1 MATKNIITRIKNK
14 VDTLA
19 AWNSYNGILLDG
31 EIALVRVPT
40 GQTYANPITGK
51 SEPVVELLMKV
62 GDGEHKFNET
72 DANGKL
78 YLPWLSAKASDV
90 YNWAKL
96 EDPSAITIKYNK
108 NATGAADWHSSTLAD
123 VLKDLEAAE
132 EAISGLQ
139 AGMANVRDLI
149 SINPTSAGEG
159 VVQGITYDSTTG
171 KFSISYGFVQT
182 GDIAA
187 SAVAEAKIATGAVTT
202 TKIADKNV
210 TDEKID
216 TVSASKVIVTPK
228 SGDTAAE
235 TLVDRLSKISGEM
248 AGIKTSIA
256 GGVHFRGTV
265 SAEPSKDLKVVN
277 GTTIIVGDVVIYDG
291 KEFICT
297 AVAANGETSWEQLGD
312 VTRIGALETKVN
324 NLDYHTNTAD
334 QNIVA
339 TTHKFVSEVTQTAGK
354 IAVTYAQPEADD
366 VKYGT
371 NSTVEA
377 ALGDRYT
384 KGQTYTKDEVNAA
397 IAGQVH
403 GNITNDGKLGTANA
417 VVVTDANKNIVA
429 STTITTTELAQLN
442 GINTTKTIQAQL
454 DGKAASSHGTHVT
467 YGGNG
472 SATTVSRSDHTHDDT
487 YGQAITGI
495 QSNYVR
501 YTQIG
506 TTDKYQMHLGTG
518 DDVIIFDCGGAND

>member
-1 MATKNIITRIKNK
+1 MANKTIITRIKNK

-19 AWNSYNGILLDG
+19 AWNDYNGTLLDG
-31 EIALVRVPT
+31 EIAVVRVPT
-40 GQTYANPITGK
+40 GESYVNPVTNK
-51 SEPVVELLMKV
+51 EEPVVELLMKV
-62 GDGEHKFNET
+62 GDGSNTF
-72 DANGKL
+72 AS
-78 YLPWLSAKASDV
+78 LPWMSAKASDV
-90 YNWAKL
+90 YNWAK
-96 EDPSAITIKYNK
+96 EADPSTITVKYNK
-108 NATGAADWHSSTLAD
+108 STSNTADWHSSTLAD

-139 AGMANVRDLI
+139 AGMANVRSLL
-149 SINPTSAGEG
+149 SIDPTSAGEG
-159 VVQGITYDSTTG
+159 VVQGITYDSTAG
-171 KFSISYGFVQT
+171 KFSVSYGLVQT
-182 GDIAA
+182 GDIAD
-187 SAVAEAKIATGAVTT
+187 SAVTTAKIADSNVTT
-202 TKIADKNV
+202 AKIADKNV
-210 TDEKID
+210 TDAKID

-228 SGDTAAE
+228 SGDNTATE
-235 TLVDRLSKISGEM
+235 TLVDRLSTISGEM
-248 AGIKTSIA
+248 VGIKTAIA

-339 TTHKFVSEVTQTAGK
+339 TTHKFVSEVTQTDGK

-371 NSTVEA
+371 DSTVEA
-377 ALGDRYT
+377 ALDDRYT
-384 KGQTYTKDEVNAA
+384 KGETYTKGEVNAV
-397 IAGQVH
+397 IAAQVH
-403 GNITNDGKLGTANA
+403 GNITNDGKLATANA
-417 VVVTDANKNIVA
+417 VVVTDENKNIVA
-429 STTITTTELAQLN
+429 STTITTTELGYLDGVTSNIQEQLN
-442 GINTTKTIQAQL
+442 
-454 DGKAASSHGTHVT
+454 GKAASEHGRHVEFA
-467 YGGNG
+467 GSG
-472 SATTVSRSDHTHDDT
+472 SATTVAHSDHTHDDT

-506 TTDKYQMHLGTG
+506 TTDKYQMHLGTD

>member
-1 MATKNIITRIKNK
+1 MANKTIITRIKNK
-14 VDTLA
+14 VDNLS
-19 AWNSYNGILLDG
+19 AWQSYTGTLLDG
-31 EIALVRVPT
+31 EIAVVRVPT
-40 GQTYANPITGK
+40 GQTYTNPVTGK

-62 GDGEHKFNET
+62 GDGSSTF
-72 DANGKL
+72 AN
-78 YLPWLSAKASDV
+78 LPWLSAKASDV

-123 VLKDLEAAE
+123 VLKDLEVAE

-139 AGMANVRDLI
+139 AGIANVRSLI
-149 SINPTSAGEG
+149 SIDPTSAGEG

-171 KFSISYGFVQT
+171 KFSISYGLVQT

-228 SGDTAAE
+228 SGNTAAE
-235 TLVDRLSKISGEM
+235 TLVDRLSTISGEM
-248 AGIKTSIA
+248 VGIKASIA

-265 SAEPSKDLKVVN
+265 SAEPSEDLKVVN

-291 KEFICT
+291 KEYICT
-297 AVAANGETSWEQLGD
+297 AVAASGETSWEQLGD
-312 VTRIGALETKVN
+312 VTRIGALETKVD
-324 NLDYHTNTAD
+324 NLDYHTDTDD

-339 TTHKFVSEVTQTAGK
+339 TTHKFVSEVTQTDGK
-354 IAVTYAQPEADD
+354 IAVTYTQPEADD

-371 NSTVEA
+371 DSTVEA
-377 ALGDRYT
+377 ALDNRYT
-384 KGQTYTKDEVNAA
+384 KNDVYTKGEVNSLLAS
-397 IAGQVH
+397 QTH
-403 GNITNDGKLGTANA
+403 GNITNDGKLATANA

-429 STTITTTELAQLN
+429 STTITTAELAQLD
-442 GINTTKTIQAQL
+442 GINTDKTIQAQL
-454 DGKAASSHGTHVT
+454 DGKAPSEHGRHVEFA
-467 YGGNG
+467 GSG
-472 SATTVSRSDHTHDDT
+472 SANTVAHSDHTHDDT
-487 YGQAITGI
+487 YGQAITSI

-501 YTQIG
+501 YTQTTNAADG
-506 TTDKYQMHLGTG
+506 TARYLMHLGTSG
-518 DDVIIFDCGGAND
+518 DVIIFDCGGAED